1 MALPGRL
8 VLNGAD
14 YAPMTFF
21 GVGTFLAFSG
31 NGIYRNQ
38 ASAGA
43 IKNDGPLP
51 IGKYWIVERGVGGI
65 GSWFK
70 ATMQD
75 SWNHYRWGATYGRDE
90 WFALYRDDR
99 SIDDVTWINNV
110 KRGLFRLH
118 PGHVSEGC
126 ITIRHN
132 SDYAAIRNA
141 LMHTKPISVPC
152 MKSLLARG
160 WIEVVTNG

>member
-1 MALPGRL
+1 MYGQANRSPGIWRQSVLARTGVCWWLASRTTLPAT
-8 VLNGAD
+8 AD
-14 YAPMTFF
+14 QTRR
-21 GVGTFLAFSG
+21 S
-31 NGIYRNQ
+31 I
-38 ASAGA
+38 
-43 IKNDGPLP
+43 
-51 IGKYWIVERGVGGI
+51 
-65 GSWFK
+65 FK
-70 ATMQD
+70 VK
-75 SWNHYRWGATYGRDE
+75 SLSVGATYGRDE

-141 LMHTKPISVPC
+141 LMHTEPVRMPC

-160 WIEVVTNG
+160 WIEVVANG